1 MEPYKIYC
9 KLKSDLKIKMELLL
23 SLKQTTTDQQE
34 IVSLEIAIEEDLSAL
49 NMVFNHLIS

>member
-1 MEPYKIYC
+1 
-9 KLKSDLKIKMELLL
+9 MELLL